1 MLALR
6 RPPEPPANY
15 TTQRGLWLLPSWER
29 YLTLLS
35 RDIALSNCVCGG
47 KCLLWGM
54 CASVCVL
61 THEHSTHA
69 DMYMCLVLCESLPAL
84 EIVPDT
90 KILRQTPPESTP
102 IPFSQEIHEE
112 FG

>member
-1 MLALR
+1 MASSFLGEIIDTFVKGYCLI
-6 RPPEPPANY
+6 
-15 TTQRGLWLLPSWER
+15 QLCLWRQVFAVGDVRVRVW
-29 YLTLLS
+29 
-35 RDIALSNCVCGG
+35 
-47 KCLLWGM
+47 K
-54 CASVCVL
+54 CVL
-61 THEHSTHA
+61 THEHLTHA